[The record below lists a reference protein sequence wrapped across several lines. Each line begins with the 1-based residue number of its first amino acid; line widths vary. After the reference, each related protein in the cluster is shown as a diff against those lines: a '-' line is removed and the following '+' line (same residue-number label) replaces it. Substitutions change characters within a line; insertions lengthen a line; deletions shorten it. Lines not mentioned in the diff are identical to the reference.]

1 MKIYVV
7 AGYDEG
13 DSFDRNHVHMR
24 TFMTR
29 EKAEDYSKS
38 LLDDSDYDYSDVFEQ
53 EVDGAIENC

>member
-13 DSFDRNHVHMR
+13 DSFDCDHVHMR

-38 LLDDSDYDYSDVFEQ
+38 LLDDRVYDYSDVFEQ
-53 EVDGAIENC
+53 EVEL